1 MILSDVIT
9 EARVLLQDTHA
20 TLQRYSDADLLRFAN
35 QALQR
40 IAILRPD
47 LFSYFGNIPCTA
59 GTVLQALPDDAVR
72 LMEVFSVVGGSSV
85 RETNRETMDDVYP
98 QWVSD
103 TAGPA
108 VNWMRHPRSAT
119 KFFIYPKAPVSQQ
132 LVVEYAQSPSDYA
145 AGDTVELLPEAYF
158 PTVVDGVVFLA
169 ESIDNEHV
177 NSGRAELFQKSFSEA
192 LAINLQSREITDRE
206 KANIDDKKER
216 PR

>member
-35 QALQR
+35 QALKR

-47 LFSYFGNIPCTA
+47 LFSYFGNVPCTA
-59 GTVLQALPDDAVR
+59 GTVLQELPDDAVR

-85 RETNRETMDDVYP
+85 RETNRATMDDAYP

-103 TAGPA
+103 TAAPA

-119 KFFIYPKAPVSQQ
+119 KFFIYPKAPISQQ
-132 LVVEYAQSPSDYA
+132 LVVEYAQSPEDYA
-145 AGDTVELLPEAYF
+145 AGDTVELLPDAYF
-158 PTVVDGVVFLA
+158 PVVVDGVVFLA

-177 NSGRAELFQKSFSEA
+177 NAGRAELFQKSFAEA
-192 LAINLQSREITDRE
+192 LAVNLQSREITDRE
-206 KANIDDKKER
+206 KANMDDEKER
-216 PR
+216 SR